1 VETTGSKIETTLAQK
16 RRKRAREETDQLLTP
31 LVEALCPRYL
41 DGVIQCGLGDW
52 AEGPVLNQLFTGAKF
67 MAVEPIQRYALEAW
81 QAGFRGPIVQ
91 GVLWNKTGKVFH
103 IEDFRTKTSMLDKEK
118 RRGKFS
124 AMSYTLD
131 DAVKFVG
138 YELEWRDHLLWM
150 DVEGVELE
158 ILKGAKKT
166 LERTVA
172 IVCEVKDKPRIKGW
186 PPTEVVEKF
195 ITDLGF
201 VKWHRISDNSLFVR
215 PGVEC
220 PLSLQKS
227 P

>member
-1 VETTGSKIETTLAQK
+1 VETGSKVETTLAQK
-16 RRKRAREETDQLLTP
+16 RRKRAREETNQLLTP
-31 LVEALCPRYL
+31 LVEALCPKYL

-52 AEGPVLNQLFTGAKF
+52 AEGPVLNQLFSGARF

-81 QAGFRGPIVQ
+81 QAGFRGSIVQ
-91 GVLWNKTGKVFH
+91 GVLWDRTGKVFH

-131 DAVKFVG
+131 DAAEFVG
-138 YELEWRDHLLWM
+138 YEYWWRDSLLWM
-150 DVEGVELE
+150 DVEGVELT
-158 ILKGAKKT
+158 ILKGAKKV
-166 LERTVA
+166 LERTIA

-186 PPTEVVEKF
+186 PPTEEVEAF
-195 ITDLGF
+195 ITNLGF
-201 VKWHRISDNSLFVR
+201 KKWHRISDNSLFVI
-215 PGVEC
+215 PGIEC
-220 PLSLQKS
+220 LPSFQKS